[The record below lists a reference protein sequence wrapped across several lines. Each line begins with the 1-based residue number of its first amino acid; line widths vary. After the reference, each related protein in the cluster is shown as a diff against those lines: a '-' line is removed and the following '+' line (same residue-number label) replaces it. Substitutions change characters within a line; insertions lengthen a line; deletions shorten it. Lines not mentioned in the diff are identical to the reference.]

1 MYETVKE
8 VDEETITKKN
18 ITLLTRDNTN
28 LPQFDNVENI
38 GENNNSI
45 MIEAGVTKKLKKKGQ
60 LKDYYVYLLNNANYI
75 FQDKPLE
82 TFMDDDDKMDE
93 TLRKFFFNY
102 YVTGK
107 IQKS

>member
-45 MIEAGVTKKLKKKGQ
+45 MIEAGVTKKLKKWTIKG
-60 LKDYYVYLLNNANYI
+60 LLCVSI
-75 FQDKPLE
+75 E
-82 TFMDDDDKMDE
+82 
-93 TLRKFFFNY
+93 
-102 YVTGK
+102 
-107 IQKS
+107 

>member
-1 MYETVKE
+1 MEIKFEICGNKVSMYETVKE

-45 MIEAGVTKKLKKKGQ
+45 MIEAGVTKKLKKWTIKG
-60 LKDYYVYLLNNANYI
+60 LLCVSI
-75 FQDKPLE
+75 E
-82 TFMDDDDKMDE
+82 
-93 TLRKFFFNY
+93 
-102 YVTGK
+102 
-107 IQKS
+107 